1 MIISR
6 TPMRVSFVGGG
17 SDLPS
22 HYRLYGGAV
31 ISCSIEKFV
40 YITVNP
46 RFDAGVRVSYSRT
59 EDVPNSRDIEH
70 PLVRAALL
78 EVGIESGVEIT
89 SVADVPSKGS
99 GLGSSSAFTVGL
111 LHALY
116 AYKGLYRARTDLG
129 KEACHIEIDICGEPI
144 GKQDQYATAVGGL
157 NELRFNPDG
166 GVSVETII
174 TPHGFLDTLQSSLM
188 MFYTGTT
195 RSASAILQEQARA
208 MERDAGKSA
217 LVRRMAD
224 MCGPFRKALQEGNLQ
239 AIGELLHMG
248 WELKSAVAN
257 GISNPGIDKMY
268 ARGRKAGA
276 LGGKLLGA
284 GGGGFMLFCVQP
296 DRREELSSAMQEF
309 REVPFAMNWTGST
322 IVFYTPTNHHR
333 G

>member
-17 SDLPS
+17 SDLSS
-22 HYRLYGGAV
+22 HYRIHGGAV

-46 RFDAGVRVSYSRT
+46 RFEPGVRVSYSRT
-59 EDVPNSRDIEH
+59 EDVPDSSAIEH

-116 AYKGLYRARTDLG
+116 AYKGIYRARSDLA
-129 KEACHIEIDICGEPI
+129 KESCHIEIDICGEPI

-157 NELRFNPDG
+157 NELRFNSDG
-166 GVSVETII
+166 TVSIEAII
-174 TPHGFLDTLQSSLM
+174 TPHGFLDELQSSLM

-195 RSASAILQEQARA
+195 RSASAILQEQART
-208 MERDAGKSA
+208 MERDASKSA
-217 LVRRMAD
+217 MMRRMAQ
-224 MCGPFRKALQEGNLQ
+224 MCEPFRKALQDGNLQ
-239 AIGELLHMG
+239 AVGELLHMG
-248 WELKSAVAN
+248 WELKSAIAD
-257 GISNPGIDKMY
+257 GITNSSIDNMY

-296 DRREELSSAMQEF
+296 DRREEVRRAMQEF
-309 REVPFAMNWTGST
+309 REVPFAINWTGTT
-322 IVFYTPTNHHR
+322 IVFYTPSNQVR
-333 G
+333 

>member
-22 HYRLYGGAV
+22 HYQKYGGAV

-40 YITVNP
+40 YITVNS
-46 RFDAGVRVSYSRT
+46 RFEPGVRVSYSRT
-59 EDVPNSRDIEH
+59 EDAPNSRAIEH

-188 MFYTGTT
+188 MFYTGAT
-195 RSASAILQEQARA
+195 RSASAILQEQART
-208 MERDAGKSA
+208 MERDASKSA
-217 LVRRMAD
+217 LVRRMAE

-239 AIGELLHMG
+239 VVGELLHTG
-248 WELKSAVAN
+248 WELKSAVAD
-257 GISNPGIDKMY
+257 GISTPAIDNMY

-296 DRREELSSAMQEF
+296 DRREEVSRAMQEF

-322 IVFYTPTNHHR
+322 IVFYTPTYHVR
-333 G
+333 

>member
-1 MIISR
+1 
-6 TPMRVSFVGGG
+6 MRVSFVGGG

-22 HYRLYGGAV
+22 HYRQFGGAV

-40 YITVNP
+40 YITVNA

-59 EDVPNSRDIEH
+59 EDVHDARAIEH

-78 EVGIESGVEIT
+78 ELGIESGVEIT

-116 AYKGLYRARTDLG
+116 AFKGLYRARIDLAG
-129 KEACHIEIDICGEPI
+129 EACRIEIDICGEPI

-166 GVSVETII
+166 TVSVETII
-174 TPHGFLDTLQSSLM
+174 TPHGFLGTFQSSLM

-195 RSASAILQEQARA
+195 RSASAILQEQART
-208 MERDAGKSA
+208 MECDANKSA
-217 LVRRMAD
+217 LVRRMSEL
-224 MCGPFRKALQEGNLQ
+224 CGPFRKALQDGNLD

-248 WELKSAVAN
+248 WEMKSAVTN
-257 GISNPGIDKMY
+257 RISNPSIDDMY
-268 ARGRKAGA
+268 ARGRNAGA

-284 GGGGFMLFCVQP
+284 GGGGFMLFCVRP
-296 DRREELSSAMQEF
+296 ERREELSAAMHEF
-309 REVPFAMNWTGST
+309 REVPFVMNWTGST
-322 IVFYTPTNHHR
+322 IVFYTPTNYIK
-333 G
+333 